1 MRYQNGLNRVLLL
14 RANDLGFHATTTSAV
29 SRRSARARRG
39 GWLRICNEPFIGVP
53 SVRRNANKV
62 WRSTAAHSLVARW
75 KSPDVVWSRDGLP
88 DWSKH

>member
-39 GWLRICNEPFIGVP
+39 GWLRICNEPYIGCHRYDP
-53 SVRRNANKV
+53 MPTKF
-62 WRSTAAHSLVARW
+62 
-75 KSPDVVWSRDGLP
+75 DGLRHSSFP
-88 DWSKH
+88 GGQI